1 MHTDFVNLLKEDLNK
16 LDFTQ
21 KVNIEKDNL
30 NKISQIEIQF
40 LDNKNQVKKM
50 NLYYSR
56 IDSTEL
62 MVDLTPNNLPMVIEI
77 LNTIDKVW
85 NTQVLV
91 SRLENIENVSC
102 SYINNVIT
110 IGIGNRDII
119 NITDKVEFVRELNI
133 DEFDTLKE
141 ILEVLKG

>member
-1 MHTDFVNLLKEDLNK
+1 MHTDFVNLLKNDLDK

-77 LNTIDKVW
+77 LNTIDRVW

-91 SRLENIENVSC
+91 SKLENIENVSC
-102 SYINNVIT
+102 SYVNNVIT
-110 IGIGNRDII
+110 IAIGNRDII
-119 NITDKVEFVRELNI
+119 NITDKIEFVRELEI
-133 DEFDTLKE
+133 EEFDTLKE

>member
-1 MHTDFVNLLKEDLNK
+1 MHTDFVNLLKNDLDK

-77 LNTIDKVW
+77 LNTIDRVW

-91 SRLENIENVSC
+91 NKLENIENVSC
-102 SYINNVIT
+102 SYVNNVIT

-119 NITDKVEFVRELNI
+119 NMTDKIEFVRELNI

>member
-1 MHTDFVNLLKEDLNK
+1 MHTDFVNLLKNDLDK

-40 LDNKNQVKKM
+40 LDNKDQVKKM

-77 LNTIDKVW
+77 LNTIDRVW

-91 SRLENIENVSC
+91 SKLENIENVSC
-102 SYINNVIT
+102 SYVNNVIT
-110 IGIGNRDII
+110 IAIGNRDII

-141 ILEVLKG
+141 ILEVMKG

>member
-1 MHTDFVNLLKEDLNK
+1 MHTDFVNLLKNDLDK

-77 LNTIDKVW
+77 LNTIDRVW

-91 SRLENIENVSC
+91 SRLENIKNVSC

-119 NITDKVEFVRELNI
+119 NITDKIEFVRELNI

>member
-1 MHTDFVNLLKEDLNK
+1 MHTDFVNLLKNDLDK

-77 LNTIDKVW
+77 LNTIDRVW

-91 SRLENIENVSC
+91 NKLENIENVSC
-102 SYINNVIT
+102 SYVNNVIT

-119 NITDKVEFVRELNI
+119 NITDKIEFVRELNI

>member
-1 MHTDFVNLLKEDLNK
+1 MHTDFVNLLKNDLDK

-77 LNTIDKVW
+77 LNTIDRVW

-91 SRLENIENVSC
+91 NKLENIENVSC
-102 SYINNVIT
+102 SYVNNVIT

-119 NITDKVEFVRELNI
+119 NITDKIEFVRELGI
-133 DEFDTLKE
+133 EEFDTLKE
-141 ILEVLKG
+141 ILEVMKG

>member
-1 MHTDFVNLLKEDLNK
+1 MHTDFINLLKNDLDK

-77 LNTIDKVW
+77 LNTIDRVW

-102 SYINNVIT
+102 SYVNNVIT
-110 IGIGNRDII
+110 IGIGDRDII
-119 NITDKVEFVRELNI
+119 NITDKIEFVRELNI
-133 DEFDTLKE
+133 NEFDTLKE

>member
-1 MHTDFVNLLKEDLNK
+1 MHTDFVNLLKNDLDK

-102 SYINNVIT
+102 SYVNNVIT
-110 IGIGNRDII
+110 IAIGNRDII
-119 NITDKVEFVRELNI
+119 NITDKIEFVRELEI
-133 DEFDTLKE
+133 EEFDTLKE

>member
-1 MHTDFVNLLKEDLNK
+1 MHTDFINLLKNDLDK

-77 LNTIDKVW
+77 LNTIDRVW

-91 SRLENIENVSC
+91 NKLENIENVSC
-102 SYINNVIT
+102 SYVNNVIT

-119 NITDKVEFVRELNI
+119 NITDKIEFVRELNI